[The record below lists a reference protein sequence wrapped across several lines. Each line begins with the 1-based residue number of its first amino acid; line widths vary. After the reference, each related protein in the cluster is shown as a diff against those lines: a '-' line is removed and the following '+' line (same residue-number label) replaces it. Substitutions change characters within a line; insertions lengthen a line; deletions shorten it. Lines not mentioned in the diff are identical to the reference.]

1 MNEPKSAKGRGRTKP
16 RPAPEKQRAAGDRN
30 KRSELRR
37 VIYSRGSV
45 ESQRAP
51 LPSRERLIEAGW
63 AASDDLQLAKAFA
76 GVTTASIAERAG
88 LTTGSFFHHFSNA
101 SEFSDAMALAFV
113 QKGLEQ
119 GDPSGELGEES
130 NFVDLVESIRSALTQ
145 TWINGT
151 TDPVNQARF
160 RCEMRLWTF
169 HHVPLSEPTDSYSTV
184 GEILRD
190 SYKVSERRSSRSWS
204 NALKRS
210 GRQLLNPFDMPKVA
224 TAITALYEGLLLRSA
239 VDPEAV
245 DPNLFADVSAAI
257 VNSLTG
263 PAGMIATFD
272 DTSVQLT
279 GREVRSPQAK
289 SGARRRQENWTRIV
303 SAASGMFG
311 GGWENV
317 SATEIADR
325 AGMSAQTVLNLFHS
339 VQRVAAATFV
349 THANEMYEFA
359 LSGSAEDPLNGLRAT
374 LTALSQRTGVAP
386 EAARALLAE
395 RIKASVERGQSI
407 SDLDIRIEVPVG
419 GAIALWISRLGIS
432 GDRGTAIAAIL
443 ANFVLSTTLSGGL
456 ETTEI
461 VEAAIRLLP
470 DEIRPA
476 ERGAEP
482 EHSKPTTGTELG

>member
-1 MNEPKSAKGRGRTKP
+1 MSEPESAKGQG
-16 RPAPEKQRAAGDRN
+16 
-30 KRSELRR
+30 RSEPRSAPSEQPDPGGRHEGPVLRR

-63 AASDDLQLAKAFA
+63 AASDDLQLPKAFA
-76 GVTTASIAERAG
+76 GVTTASVAERAG
-88 LTTGSFFHHFSNA
+88 LTTGSFFHHFKNA
-101 SEFSDAMALAFV
+101 AEFSDAMALAFV
-113 QKGLEQ
+113 QKGLQQ
-119 GDPSGELGEES
+119 GDPSGELGEEG
-130 NFVDLVESIRSALTQ
+130 NFVDLVELIRSALTQ

-169 HHVPLSEPTDSYSTV
+169 HHVPLSEPTDSYTTV

-190 SYKVSERRSSRSWS
+190 SYKASERRSSKSWN
-204 NALKRS
+204 NALARS
-210 GRQLLNPFDMPKVA
+210 GRQLLDPYNMAKVA

-263 PAGMIATFD
+263 PAGMTATFD
-272 DTSVQLT
+272 DTSVQLK
-279 GREVRSPQAK
+279 GWEVRSPQAK

-359 LSGSAEDPLNGLRAT
+359 LSGSVEEPLDGLRAT

-395 RIKASVERGQSI
+395 RIKASVERGNSM
-407 SDLDIRIEVPVG
+407 SDLDIRIEVPIG
-419 GAIALWISRLGIS
+419 GAIALWISRLGIG
-432 GDRGTAIAAIL
+432 GDRGTDISAIL
-443 ANFVLSTTLSGGL
+443 ANFVLGATLSGGL
-456 ETTEI
+456 ETPEI

-470 DEIRPA
+470 EEIRPA
-476 ERGAEP
+476 ARVAESERLGPPAAL
-482 EHSKPTTGTELG
+482 ELD